1 MGDVALTLQAI
12 FQACYASVE
21 GSHPLPDYV
30 REAARC
36 LMHCRTAAMGG
47 HKRECPDGHVVRCFY
62 NSCRHRFCPRCQYR
76 QLCEWLRKQ
85 QARLLRCPYHHL
97 TFTFPDKLN
106 GLRLAN
112 VERMTD
118 LLFKAVRDTLFEL
131 LSELVGT
138 PVTPGFLACLHT
150 WGQAKVL
157 HPHLH
162 VLLTDGGLNGDGRWC
177 GFGDDPVLQPTRLM
191 ERFRD
196 LFLKSILREAR
207 ADKLTLPGRMT
218 LAKLERLVERLYKP
232 LWSVHQNGP
241 LENPDAVLEYLGS
254 YLRGAPISDRRLVSF
269 DGKKVTFLW
278 RDNRK
283 AKPGQ
288 RAPLTNMTLPVGL
301 FIRRVLLHVPPPGA
315 HWCRSFGLFA
325 HGKKRELD
333 WARALLGQRPVEP
346 VAPID
351 WSEVFADRED
361 LYVCP
366 VCGQRLKTVEEW
378 GPGRAPPALDDDQ
391 DAAA

>member
-1 MGDVALTLQAI
+1 MGDVALTLQTI
-12 FQACYASVE
+12 FQAAYASVA

-30 REAARC
+30 REAASC

-106 GLRLAN
+106 GLWLAN

-118 LLFKAVRDTLFEL
+118 ILFRSVRDALYEL

-138 PVTPGFLACLHT
+138 PCTPGFIACLHT
-150 WGQAKVL
+150 WGQAQVL

-162 VLLTDGGLNGDGRWC
+162 VLLTDGGLDGHGRWRS
-177 GFGDDPVLQPTRLM
+177 FGDDPALPPTQLM
-191 ERFRD
+191 KRFREH
-196 LFLKSILREAR
+196 FLENILREAR
-207 ADKLTLPGRMT
+207 AGKLTLPDRMT
-218 LAKLERLVERLYKP
+218 IGKLERLVERLREP

-241 LENPDAVLEYLGS
+241 LDNPDAVLKYLGS

-269 DGKKVTFLW
+269 DGRSVTFLY
-278 RDNRK
+278 RNNRK

-288 RAPLTNMTLPVGL
+288 KGPWERMNLRVGH

-315 HWCRSFGLFA
+315 HWCRSYGLFA
-325 HGKKRELD
+325 QGKKRELD
-333 WARALLGQRPVEP
+333 WARALLGQKPVEP
-346 VAPID
+346 VAPVD

-366 VCGQRLKTVEEW
+366 VCGKPLKTVEEW
-378 GPGRAPPALDDDQ
+378 ERDRAPPPLVDDQ
-391 DAAA
+391 ETAA